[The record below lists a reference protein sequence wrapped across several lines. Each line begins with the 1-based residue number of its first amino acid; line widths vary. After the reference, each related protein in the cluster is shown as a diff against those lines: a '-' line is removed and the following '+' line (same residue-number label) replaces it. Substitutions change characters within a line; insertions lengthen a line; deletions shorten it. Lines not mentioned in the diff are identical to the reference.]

1 MKVETTRFGPLEVP
15 DEAVLQFPEG
25 LIGFEACTRY
35 AIVDRQDEKP
45 VWWLQSLDKPQ
56 VAFILTE
63 PRSVVPGYRPEI
75 ARTDLDALDLASSDE
90 AELHVMLVVAGSPK
104 EITANLLGPLVINPR
119 RRLGKQVILHS
130 GGYSAAHRLIQPAAT
145 GARTGNGEGG
155 GPRC

>member
-1 MKVETTRFGPLEVP
+1 MKVDTTRFGPLDVP

-45 VWWLQSLDKPQ
+45 VWWLQSLDRPE
-56 VAFILTE
+56 VAFILTD
-63 PRSVVPGYRPEI
+63 PRLVVPAYQPEV
-75 ARTDLDALDLASSDE
+75 AATDLEALGLTSTAE
-90 AELHVMLVVAGSPK
+90 AEMHVMLVVAGSPK
-104 EITANLLGPLVINPR
+104 EITANLLGPLVLNAR

-130 GGYSAAHRLIQPAAT
+130 SGYSAAHRLTQPAAA
-145 GARTGNGEGG
+145 GARAGNGEGG